1 MIGRLVARVRL
12 QALLPVF
19 LAGLWV
25 AGSLAGCTNV
35 RPTIKI
41 GVLAPFEGLHRRS
54 GYAAL
59 EAVRAAIADFS
70 NVNAGILPLALDDG
84 DQPQQA
90 VRSAQKLLADP
101 RVAAVVGPLSPDLG
115 AAVEPLGSTASI
127 AWYPPY
133 SVAGQDWATGLVRTA
148 ADLALKQG
156 APGLVLAG
164 WTPGWPRLNTQQW
177 TEAAGLPV
185 RLDDESSGVEDNE
198 AVFWMGSAEDGAAYL
213 AQLRELQPEA
223 IFVLGPQGED
233 PVFVERLRGTPKGL
247 DRVYWTTWTDTGYT
261 EWAANHS
268 IHSPNAYLIYRAAL
282 AALQTATT
290 HNQNAAPSSWVVQ
303 LLRYDDQGNWATAN

>member
-1 MIGRLVARVRL
+1 MTGRLVARVRL
-12 QALLPVF
+12 QALLRVC

-59 EAVRAAIADFS
+59 EAVRAAIVDFS
-70 NVNAGILPLALDDG
+70 NGDAGILPLALDDG

-148 ADLALKQG
+148 ADLGAEARCTGACTRRLDAGMAAAEYAAMDRSCRRTGALRRRTLRRRRQRG
-156 APGLVLAG
+156 CVLDGQRRRWRSVPCAIARSAAG
-164 WTPGWPRLNTQQW
+164 GHFCPRTTGGRPRLCRATAWNPPG
-177 TEAAGLPV
+177 ARSSLLDNLDRYGLYCVGSEPFEPFAKCL
-185 RLDDESSGVEDNE
+185 LDLSCCSCRPASGNY
-198 AVFWMGSAEDGAAYL
+198 A
-213 AQLRELQPEA
+213 QPECTA
-223 IFVLGPQGED
+223 IVVGCST
-233 PVFVERLRGTPKGL
+233 V
-247 DRVYWTTWTDTGYT
+247 
-261 EWAANHS
+261 
-268 IHSPNAYLIYRAAL
+268 AL
-282 AALQTATT
+282 
-290 HNQNAAPSSWVVQ
+290 
-303 LLRYDDQGNWATAN
+303 

>member
-70 NVNAGILPLALDDG
+70 NVDAGILPLALDDG

-115 AAVEPLGSTASI
+115 AAVEPFRVNCLNL
-127 AWYPPY
+127 
-133 SVAGQDWATGLVRTA
+133 LVH
-148 ADLALKQG
+148 ALQRCR
-156 APGLVLAG
+156 
-164 WTPGWPRLNTQQW
+164 PRLGNR
-177 TEAAGLPV
+177 P
-185 RLDDESSGVEDNE
+185 R
-198 AVFWMGSAEDGAAYL
+198 AYCS
-213 AQLRELQPEA
+213 RSC
-223 IFVLGPQGED
+223 
-233 PVFVERLRGTPKGL
+233 R
-247 DRVYWTTWTDTGYT
+247 
-261 EWAANHS
+261 
-268 IHSPNAYLIYRAAL
+268 
-282 AALQTATT
+282 
-290 HNQNAAPSSWVVQ
+290 
-303 LLRYDDQGNWATAN
+303 